1 MKRILLLLPV
11 FIFAMTM
18 SAQTFKTIKVG
29 ESFST
34 VWYNDSPA
42 VIGGNAIA
50 VRFNYGGTA
59 TVYGVQPGYATY
71 CAYKSSSENPAY
83 SVHVL
88 DVIPSE
94 VELLVGGNYT
104 YSPVVNSN
112 AYSYSS
118 FTWASDNTAVATVN
132 ANGNVSAVAPGK
144 ATITCTANGDNS
156 FSSVVYV
163 CTQLAQQ
170 VKLNTN
176 NLDLSIGN
184 TTQLTATISP
194 VNTTNKAVKWLSSNE
209 NIAQVDDE
217 GNVTA
222 VGAGYCSIY
231 VKADDGSGKF
241 DKCLI
246 HVNGPATARGDINGD
261 GAVNLSDAKMVV
273 DIFVG
278 NE

>member
-1 MKRILLLLPV
+1 
-11 FIFAMTM
+11 M
-18 SAQTFKTIKVG
+18 SAQTFETIKVG
-29 ESFST
+29 DWFST
-34 VWYNDSPA
+34 TWAADVPF

-50 VRFNYGGTA
+50 VRFNRDA
-59 TVYGVQPGYATY
+59 TVTVDGVQPGYATFGTL
-71 CAYKSSSENPAY
+71 ENSY

-104 YSPVVNSN
+104 YSPVVHSPVP
-112 AYSYSS
+112 YSYSS

-132 ANGNVSAVAPGK
+132 ASGNVSAVAPGK
-144 ATITCTANGDNS
+144 ATITCTAKGGNS
-156 FSSVVYV
+156 FNSVVYV
-163 CTQLAQQ
+163 STQLAQQ
-170 VKLNTN
+170 VKLNMN
-176 NLDLSIGN
+176 NLDLSVGN
-184 TTQLTATISP
+184 TTQLTATVSP
-194 VNTTNKAVKWLSSNE
+194 DNTTNKAVKWLSSNE

-246 HVNGPATARGDINGD
+246 HVNGPATARGDINAD

>member
-1 MKRILLLLPV
+1 
-11 FIFAMTM
+11 M

-29 ESFST
+29 DSFSAT
-34 VWYNDSPA
+34 WAAGAADAPV
-42 VIGGNAIA
+42 VMGGNAIA
-50 VRFNYGGTA
+50 VRFNRNATA
-59 TVYGVQPGYATY
+59 TVYGVQPGYAAFGTLED
-71 CAYKSSSENPAY
+71 SY

-104 YSPVVNSN
+104 YSPVVYS
-112 AYSYSS
+112 AYDYRS

-132 ANGNVSAVAPGK
+132 ASGNVSAVAPGK
-144 ATITCTANGDNS
+144 ATITCTANGGNS

-163 CTQLAQQ
+163 STQLAQQ
-170 VKLNTN
+170 VKLNMN
-176 NLDLSIGN
+176 NLDLSVGN
-184 TTQLTATISP
+184 TTQLTATVSP
-194 VNTTNKAVKWLSSNE
+194 DNTTNKAVKWLSSNE

-246 HVNGPATARGDINGD
+246 HVNGPATARGDINAD